1 MSECPYQDKLVDCN
15 PDMGHYSKYIS
26 YFNLLLRECTI
37 VVHHSLEMEPCL
49 RLFKINCSAIKC
61 FFMASVM
68 PKGMRG
74 GGGGRCGCGG
84 TNMCR
89 VRIYHFIKHFTAK
102 STFGSSLIPAFIP
115 LGLNT
120 DRANT
125 QSSVLQ
131 FVSGI

>member
-1 MSECPYQDKLVDCN
+1 MSEYPYQDKLVDCN

-74 GGGGRCGCGG
+74 GGGGGQVWVWWDEHVQGS
-84 TNMCR
+84 
-89 VRIYHFIKHFTAK
+89 YLPFYK
-102 STFGSSLIPAFIP
+102 TFYCQIHLWLLPHSHLHP
-115 LGLNT
+115 LG
-120 DRANT
+120 A
-125 QSSVLQ
+125 QH
-131 FVSGI
+131 